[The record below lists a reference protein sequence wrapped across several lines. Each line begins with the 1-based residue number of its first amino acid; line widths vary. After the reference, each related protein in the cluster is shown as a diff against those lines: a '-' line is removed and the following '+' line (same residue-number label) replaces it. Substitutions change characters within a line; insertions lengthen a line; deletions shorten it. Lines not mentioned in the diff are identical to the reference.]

1 MESGW
6 LSNKTIDNN
15 GVRQKEDFEDVC
27 CTEIA
32 RRLLTTNRTKAYV
45 TLRGNVWIYIRNV
58 LLQTRTGVRKQGT
71 FR

>member
-6 LSNKTIDNN
+6 LSNKTIDYN
-15 GVRQKEDFEDVC
+15 GVVRQKEDFEDVC

-45 TLRGNVWIYIRNV
+45 TLRRNVWIYIRNV
-58 LLQTRTGVRKQGT
+58 LQTRTGVRKTGNI
-71 FR
+71 

>member
-6 LSNKTIDNN
+6 LSKKTIIDNN
-15 GVRQKEDFEDVC
+15 GVRRKEDFEDVC

-45 TLRGNVWIYIRNV
+45 TLRSYVWIYIRNV
-58 LLQTRTGVRKQGT
+58 IQTRTGVRKTGNI
-71 FR
+71 